1 MSVYFG
7 TCSEPVKKVGRACSL
22 GSAVS
27 FAPYG
32 TVDILNPT
40 IIVNSGAVSPSSSVM
55 YISDYGRYYNITAT
69 QYDGKK
75 AIVTGLVDVYATYPE
90 VFYTTQFVTRSAS
103 PSHYDKNIPIDI
115 SLPAKPCL
123 TITPIGNGIGNV
135 TEGSDCYMIGVM

>member
-7 TCSEPVKKVGRACSL
+7 TCSEPVKKVGRAYSL

-75 AIVTGLVDVYATYPE
+75 AIVTGLIDVYATYPE
-90 VFYTTQFVTRSAS
+90 AFYTTQFVTRSAS
-103 PSHYDKNIPIDI
+103 GYDKKIPVDI
-115 SLPAKPCL
+115 S
-123 TITPIGNGIGNV
+123 TPIKPIVEIYPFGNGLGNV
-135 TEGSDCYMIGVM
+135 TEGTDCYMIGVM